1 MTSKARTANLRYQ
14 QLDVFPSD
22 LFLLPS
28 SFYPLHPLH
37 PKKANPLPNFLLPY
51 SINIMS
57 TLILIRIFIAAAA
70 VFGGLSVAGGAF
82 ASHAL
87 KNQLSDRALA
97 IFETGARY
105 QMYHALAL
113 LLVAL
118 LLSYAQESQTFFAVA
133 GWAFIAG
140 TIIFSGSLYAL
151 SLTDI
156 KWLGAIT
163 PLGGVAFIVGWGCL
177 AVAAFNFK

>member
-1 MTSKARTANLRYQ
+1 M
-14 QLDVFPSD
+14 
-22 LFLLPS
+22 S
-28 SFYPLHPLH
+28 S
-37 PKKANPLPNFLLPY
+37 
-51 SINIMS
+51 
-57 TLILIRIFIAAAA
+57 LILTRIFIAAAG

-87 KNQLSDRALA
+87 KERLTDRALA

-118 LLSYAQESQTFFAVA
+118 LLSRAQESQVFFAVA

-140 TIIFSGSLYAL
+140 NIIFSGSLYTL
-151 SLTDI
+151 SLTNI

-163 PLGGVAFIVGWGCL
+163 PLGGVSYILGWGCL
-177 AVAAFNFK
+177 AVAAWSFK